1 MKNFRPALLNL
12 LLFCCALGVDWQIL
26 GCGRVHAQTAAA
38 GEAEAQK
45 CEERIA
51 SVRRD
56 VLSRYDDA
64 LGELQLAFQK
74 AADLEG
80 ALAVRAE
87 RKRANLEQTLAES
100 DVVNEPKTLR
110 AIQQQMITKMKE
122 LTSQLVQETVPKLIE
137 LKRSLTVAGKL
148 DDAVAVRAAIER
160 LQTSH
165 VPIAR
170 PNPLEPIPAE
180 LLLQAYS
187 ADRTR
192 ADKTYKGQK
201 ITVRGVVGA
210 FRQDPGDAKQF
221 QVYLA
226 GNNSTGWI
234 QCSFSTADFRFREE
248 QQFNNTFL
256 VVSARNNENA
266 SVRWQK
272 GQTAEIRGICDGFDE
287 TVRLTK
293 SEFVR

>member
-1 MKNFRPALLNL
+1 MKGDRMMRHLAFFCTLALVWHLHG
-12 LLFCCALGVDWQIL
+12 AGVA
-26 GCGRVHAQTAAA
+26 RAQTAAA

-56 VLSRYDDA
+56 VLGRYDDA
-64 LGELQLAFQK
+64 LNELQVGLQK

-87 RKRANLEQTLAES
+87 RQRASQEQALAES
-100 DVVNEPKTLR
+100 DLVTEPKALR
-110 AIQQQMITKMKE
+110 ALQLQMITKMKE
-122 LTSQLVQETVPKLIE
+122 LIAQLVQETVPKLIE
-137 LKRSLTVAGKL
+137 LKRSLTMAGKL
-148 DDAVAVRAAIER
+148 DDAVSVRAAIER
-160 LQTSH
+160 LQNSH
-165 VPIAR
+165 VPISK

-180 LLLQAYS
+180 ILLQSYS
-187 ADRTR
+187 ADRAR
-192 ADKTYKGQK
+192 ADKTFKGQK

-226 GNNSTGWI
+226 GNSGGWV

-256 VVSARNNENA
+256 VVVSRNNENA

-272 GQTAEIRGICDGFDE
+272 GQTAEIRGLCDGFDE

-293 SEFVR
+293 CELVR

>member
-1 MKNFRPALLNL
+1 MKKRRILRSVVCFCAFVLAWQLQGSHLLH
-12 LLFCCALGVDWQIL
+12 G
-26 GCGRVHAQTAAA
+26 QTAAP

-56 VLSRYDDA
+56 ILGRYDDA
-64 LGELQLAFQK
+64 LNELQLGLQK

-80 ALAVRAE
+80 ALAIRAE
-87 RKRANLEQTLAES
+87 RQRLSQEQTLAES
-100 DVVNEPKTLR
+100 DLVNEPKTLR
-110 AIQQQMITKMKE
+110 ALQVQMIAKMKE
-122 LTSQLVQETVPKLIE
+122 LISQLVQDTVPKLIE

-148 DDAVAVRAAIER
+148 DDAVTVRTAIER

-165 VPIAR
+165 IPISK
-170 PNPLEPIPAE
+170 PNPLESIPAE
-180 LLLQAYS
+180 TLLQAYS
-187 ADRTR
+187 ADRAR

-210 FRQDPGDAKQF
+210 FRQDPNDAKQF
-221 QVYLA
+221 HVYLA
-226 GNNSTGWI
+226 GNSAGWV
-234 QCSFSTADFRFREE
+234 QCAFSTADFRFREE

-256 VVSARNNENA
+256 VVISRSNENA

-272 GQTAEIRGICDGFDE
+272 GQTAEIRGVCEGFDE
-287 TVRLTK
+287 AVRVTK
-293 SEFVR
+293 CEFVR